1 MLSDNNFGKILFQM
15 TKWPCEKKR
24 KNLITGDILAFLI
37 EMMAEA
43 SCHTGEQLMSV
54 TEIFS
59 VVCSLIAQAEK
70 YCYIHAEF
78 GIA

>member
-1 MLSDNNFGKILFQM
+1 M

-59 VVCSLIAQAEK
+59 VVCSLVAQAEQYK
-70 YCYIHAEF
+70 D
-78 GIA
+78 